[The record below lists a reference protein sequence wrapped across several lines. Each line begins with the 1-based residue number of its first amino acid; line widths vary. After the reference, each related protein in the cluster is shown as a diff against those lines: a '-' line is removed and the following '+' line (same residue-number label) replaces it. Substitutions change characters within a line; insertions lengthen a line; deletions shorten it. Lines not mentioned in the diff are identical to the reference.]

1 MSCILLGVEMRRM
14 RGTVTK
20 LIQSR
25 HRHVQSNTSPTA
37 LIPEEKIL
45 LTGKA
50 RKFLAN
56 TIRESEQIGTDGI
69 VSLAQEF
76 LKEEVVALLEKI
88 LQMRLDLKG
97 LVSEEIEL
105 EMGSHDKG
113 VESFAFVGMSG

>member
-1 MSCILLGVEMRRM
+1 M
-14 RGTVTK
+14 
-20 LIQSR
+20 IQSR
-25 HRHVQSNTSPTA
+25 HRHVQSYTSPTT
-37 LIPEEKIL
+37 LVPEEKIL

-50 RKFLAN
+50 RKVLAD

-69 VSLAQEF
+69 VSLAQKL
-76 LKEEVVALLEKI
+76 LKEEVVALLEKV

-113 VESFAFVGMSG
+113 VESCEFVGMGG

>member
-1 MSCILLGVEMRRM
+1 MSTNLFVNYLPDKS
-14 RGTVTK
+14 TK

-105 EMGSHDKG
+105 EMRSHDKG
-113 VESFAFVGMSG
+113 VESFEYVGMGG